1 MRFSANGYYIERY
14 VKCATCGMLV
24 YGEGIAGTRHGKACI
39 YCTPWCVEWAALTD
53 RETGYVQPADRPAA
67 PAGRGQGRPPGAHR
81 RARPGDDEHPRLRP
95 WCRSAARWASC

>member
-24 YGEGIAGTRHGKACI
+24 YGEGIAGTRHGKPCV

-53 RETGYVQPADRPAA
+53 RDERLCPACRSSSRACRSRTRSSAPSA
-67 PAGRGQGRPPGAHR
+67 PASPT
-81 RARPGDDEHPRLRP
+81 
-95 WCRSAARWASC
+95 RS